1 MQRDPAEALLRV
13 TPSLVLQCRPRWST
27 GSWAAPDPEMRD
39 VKTTKASRGNGF
51 SFPFHSSP
59 WLYSGKCFSSH
70 VICIF
75 TEKAYFTFMRTK
87 NVQEGEANK
96 RIVEG
101 FFLQSSRCCMLQ
113 RALSSLSLSV
123 WSRPQQSLCPVPCE
137 PEVLH
142 AAVTQYYM
150 LIQCEQPNSSA
161 FLVVLVPHL
170 SVYTLK

>member
-13 TPSLVLQCRPRWST
+13 TPSLLLQYRPQWST

-51 SFPFHSSP
+51 SFPFDSSP
-59 WLYSGKCFSSH
+59 WLYSGKYFSSH

-75 TEKAYFTFMRTK
+75 TEKANFTFMRTK

-101 FFLQSSRCCMLQ
+101 FFLQSSRCCML
-113 RALSSLSLSV
+113 SSLSLSA

-142 AAVTQYYM
+142 AEVTQYHM
-150 LIQCEQPNSSA
+150 LIQCEQANSSA

-170 SVYTLK
+170 NVYTLK